1 MLEPGR
7 DYENEAVSLGLF
19 DAQWYQ
25 ATYPD
30 VPKVGIP
37 PFEHFLRLG
46 TLLRRDPS
54 ENFSTAYYLEQR
66 PELIETGANPLI
78 DYLERGREEGRLPHP
93 EVGQVALVVHAF
105 HLDVVGEI
113 VSYVGNFPEDADRFV
128 TYPELLSADA
138 VRFLEKSFPGAVLM
152 PVPNAGQDLGALIAL
167 ARQHDLTRYA
177 AICKIHTKKGMKE
190 PERWRHALLRGTLGG
205 RSQVAQTIR
214 AFRRDPNLMLSGPR
228 QLYLHGPTYIW
239 KNAATLRE
247 TFGNVLGDFDVEQ
260 EDWGFIGG
268 TCFWMSSR
276 VLELVLEA
284 TQEIEFSASAYTDDG
299 TIAHALERLFGLMPT
314 LLGGKVRL
322 VDVEAPDKSATFGPG
337 FPESGLREMRMLSD
351 LLRDL
356 DLPEKLFEPKPVRG
370 GLELRP
376 NRRSINGW
384 LARPGD
390 PAPRV
395 GLLRSED
402 IEIEVEAIGFRSD
415 IRDHGVNQGW
425 HAFSVS
431 VPGKL
436 MDGKPHEV
444 ALLDKETGQEVFR
457 RSCSWTPPKRDYA
470 TFQEFLKHSMTDPVI
485 EAPFMEED
493 KRAFA
498 VMEGIA
504 ERLSRRALALQVP
517 PLVSVVMP
525 MYDRADLVEA
535 AIASVLA
542 QSYGNFELIV
552 VDDGSEDGSAEVV
565 RAISD
570 SRIKLIE
577 LDRNRGVTVARN
589 TALKEAQG
597 EIIAYL
603 DTDNA
608 WDPRY
613 IAATVGAFEELPD
626 ADAIYSGVMLF
637 RGGSSEPLAVRYGH
651 FNKALLENHNYVD
664 NNVFAHR
671 KAFLEHLGGFDES
684 LRRFVDY
691 DLVLRATDLGRVYSV
706 PVLLCHYHFDR
717 APNAITANASFVG
730 DLQQVRS
737 RQLERRQHEL
747 EAADRAELTRPVA
760 VVIPNWQSLDDIRDC
775 LGALQAHDWQGQ
787 LEVIVVD
794 NDSAPP
800 VIDYLQEEADAGRIR
815 FLPLGHNYGF
825 THAVNAGIAQARPD
839 TDIVLL
845 NNDAIAQPGAL
856 QALQR
861 ACLENPRAGITA
873 PRQILPPGTKTLRTH
888 VPFAREG
895 YECDVN
901 ISAHHRNVAE
911 VPLYHDG
918 GALELT
924 YAAFFAVYIRRE
936 VIEAIGPLDAEFGRH
951 YRSDRVYCDMMRN
964 LTDYRMFYTPES
976 HFIHKLQKAT
986 DHLRDIGDRDASF
999 DMMFRRNQWDAETAD
1014 ELGYR
1019 RAAWDIF

>member
-1 MLEPGR
+1 MNELSKN
-7 DYENEAVSLGLF
+7 YEAEATTLGLF
-19 DAQWYQ
+19 DARWYES
-25 ATYPD
+25 TYPD
-30 VPKVGIP
+30 VSKIGIS
-37 PFEHFLRLG
+37 PFEHYLKFG
-46 TLLRRDPS
+46 MLLRRDPS
-54 ENFSTAYYLEQR
+54 ENFNTTYYLEQR
-66 PELIETGANPLI
+66 PELIATGANPLI
-78 DYLERGREEGRLPHP
+78 DYLDQGQKEGLQTHP
-93 EVGQVALVVHAF
+93 KVGQVALVVHVF
-105 HLDVVGEI
+105 HLDIVSEI

-128 TYPELLSADA
+128 TYPETLSADA
-138 VRFLEKSFPGAVLM
+138 VRFLEKSFPGAVLTA
-152 PVPNAGQDLGALIAL
+152 VPNAGQDLGALLAL

-177 AICKIHTKKGMKE
+177 TICKIHTKKGMKE

-239 KNAATLRE
+239 KNAAMMRE
-247 TFGNVLGDFDVEQ
+247 MFGDTIGGFDIER

-268 TCFWMSSR
+268 TCFWISSR
-276 VLELVLEA
+276 VLERVLEA
-284 TQEIEFSASAYTDDG
+284 TREIEFSASAYTDDG
-299 TIAHALERLFGLMPT
+299 TIAHALERLFGLIPT
-314 LLGGKVRL
+314 LLGGRVRL
-322 VDVEAPDKSATFGPG
+322 VDVEAPDQSATFGPG
-337 FPESGLREMRMLSD
+337 FPGTGLLEKKMLSD

-370 GLELRP
+370 WLELRP

-384 LARPGD
+384 LARSGD
-390 PAPRV
+390 SAPRI
-395 GLLRSED
+395 GLLRSD
-402 IEIEVEAIGFRSD
+402 NTEIEVEAIGFRSD
-415 IRDHGVNQGW
+415 LRDNGINQGW
-425 HAFSVS
+425 HAFSVP

-444 ALLDKETGQEVFR
+444 ALIDKETGKEISR
-457 RSCSWTPPKRDYA
+457 SSCSWTPPKRNYA
-470 TFQEFLKHSMTDPVI
+470 TFQEFLKRSMTDPVI
-485 EAPFMEED
+485 ESPFMEED
-493 KRAFA
+493 KRAFS

-504 ERLSRRALALQVP
+504 ERLSRRALALQEP

-542 QSYGNFELIV
+542 QSYRNFELIV
-552 VDDGSEDGSAEVV
+552 VDDGSEDNSAEVV

-570 SRIKLIE
+570 RRIRLIE
-577 LDRNRGVTVARN
+577 LDRNCGVTVARN
-589 TALKEAQG
+589 TALKEARG

-613 IAATVGAFEELPD
+613 LAATVGAFEELPD
-626 ADAIYSGVMLF
+626 ADAVYSGVMLF
-637 RGGSSEPLAVRYGH
+637 RGGSTEPLAVRYGH

-671 KAFLEHLGGFDES
+671 KAFLERLGGFDEN

-706 PVLLCHYHFDR
+706 PMLLCHYHFDR
-717 APNAITANASFVG
+717 AQNAITANASFVG
-730 DLQQVRS
+730 DLQQVRIQQRER
-737 RQLERRQHEL
+737 RQLELR
-747 EAADRAELTRPVA
+747 AADRADLTRPVA

-775 LGALQAHDWQGQ
+775 LEALQARDWQGK

-800 VIDYLQEEADAGRIR
+800 VVDYLQSEDDAGRIR
-815 FLPLGHNYGF
+815 FLPLGRNYGF
-825 THAVNAGIAQARPD
+825 THAVNMGIAQARPD
-839 TDIVLL
+839 ADILLL

-856 QALQR
+856 QALQQ
-861 ACLENPRAGITA
+861 ACLDNPRAGITA
-873 PRQILPPGTKTLRTH
+873 PRQILPAGTKTLRTH

-918 GALELT
+918 GELELS

-964 LTDYRMFYTPES
+964 LTDYRMFYTPDA

-986 DHLRDIGDRDASF
+986 DHLRDIGERDASF
-999 DMMFRRNQWDAETAD
+999 DMMFRRNQWDEETAQ

-1019 RAAWDIF
+1019 RATWDIF

>member
-1 MLEPGR
+1 MQEPGR
-7 DYENEAVSLGLF
+7 DYENEAVALGLF

-25 ATYPD
+25 ETYPD
-30 VPKVGIP
+30 VSEVGIP
-37 PFEHFLRLG
+37 PFEHFLIFG

-54 ENFSTAYYLEQR
+54 ENFSTAYYLRQR
-66 PELIETGANPLI
+66 PELIETGKNPLI
-78 DYLERGREEGRLPHP
+78 DYLERGQKEGRQPHP
-93 EVGQVALVVHAF
+93 AVGQIALIVHVF
-105 HLDVVGEI
+105 HLDVVSDI
-113 VSYVGNFPEDADRFV
+113 LSYVGNFPEDADRFV
-128 TYPELLSADA
+128 THPDTLSADA
-138 VRFLEKSFPGAVLM
+138 VRFLERSFSGAVLV

-167 ARQHDLTRYA
+167 ARRHDLTRYT
-177 AICKIHTKKGMKE
+177 AICKIHTKKGTKE
-190 PERWRHALLRGTLGG
+190 PERWRHALLRGTLGS
-205 RSQVAQTIR
+205 RNQVAQTIR
-214 AFRRDPNLMLSGPR
+214 AFQDDPNLMLSGPQ

-239 KNAATLRE
+239 KNAVTLRE
-247 TFGNVLGDFDVEQ
+247 TFGDVLGGFDVER

-268 TCFWMSSR
+268 TCFWMSSK
-276 VLELVLEA
+276 VLEQVLEA
-284 TQEIEFSASAYTDDG
+284 TCEIEFSTSAYTDDG

-322 VDVEAPDKSATFGPG
+322 VDVEAPDQSATIGPG
-337 FPESGLREMRMLSD
+337 FPESELREMRMLSD

-356 DLPEKLFEPKPVRG
+356 DLPEKLFEPKSVRG

-376 NRRSINGW
+376 NRRLINGW
-384 LARPGD
+384 LARPSD

-395 GLLRSED
+395 GLLRTED

-415 IRDHGVNQGW
+415 LRDHGVNQGW

-431 VPGKL
+431 VPRKL

-444 ALLDKETGQEVFR
+444 ALIDKETGQEVFR

-504 ERLSRRALALQVP
+504 ERLSRRAMALQEP

-525 MYDRADLVEA
+525 MYDRADLVKA
-535 AIASVLA
+535 AITSVLA
-542 QSYGNFELIV
+542 QSYDNFELIV

-565 RAISD
+565 RGISD
-570 SRIKLIE
+570 PRIRLIE

-589 TALKEAQG
+589 TALNEARG

-608 WDPRY
+608 WDQRY
-613 IAATVGAFEELPD
+613 LAATVGAFEDLPD
-626 ADAIYSGVMLF
+626 ADAIYSGAMLF
-637 RGGSSEPLAVRYGH
+637 RGSSTEPLAVRYGH
-651 FNKALLENHNYVD
+651 FNRALLENKNYVD

-671 KAFLEHLGGFDES
+671 KAFLKRLGNFDEG

-717 APNAITANASFVG
+717 AQNAISADASLVR

-737 RQLERRQHEL
+737 RQFERRRLEL
-747 EAADRAELTRPVA
+747 EAADKAELTRSVA

-775 LGALQAHDWQGQ
+775 LGALQARDWHGK

-794 NDSAPP
+794 NDSASP
-800 VIDYLQEEADAGRIR
+800 VVDYLQEEADAGRIR

-825 THAVNAGIAQARPD
+825 TQAVNIGIAQARPNA
-839 TDIVLL
+839 DIVLL

-861 ACLENPRAGITA
+861 ACLDNPRAGMTA
-873 PRQILPPGTKTLRTH
+873 PRQILPAGTKTLRTH
-888 VPFAREG
+888 VPFARES

-918 GALELT
+918 GEIELT

-964 LTDYRMFYTPES
+964 LTDYRMFYTPDS

-986 DHLRDIGDRDASF
+986 DHLRNIGERDDSF
-999 DMMFRRNQWDAETAD
+999 DMMFRRNQWDEETAL

-1019 RAAWDIF
+1019 RAVWDIF